1 MALDVKQLTEL
12 SQHSSKAQ
20 RHLDQ
25 VRDFVDLVK
34 KDAEQLEGDVMG
46 SGDKIEQLSSEV
58 DKHLQEIKKLV
69 EDQLNK
75 VPIDEDATKDAAKK
89 LILYHDS
96 LHQVIAWADGQKS
109 NHPENSYWWRYWVSV
124 LDNVMQDAAYKGDL
138 EKIK

>member
-1 MALDVKQLTEL
+1 MALDVKQLTDL
-12 SQHSSKAQ
+12 SQHSAKAQ

-34 KDAEQLEGDVMG
+34 KDADDLEGDVMT
-46 SGDKIEQLSSEV
+46 SGDRIEELSGEV

-75 VPIDEDATKDAAKK
+75 IPVDEEATKDAAKK

-96 LHQVIAWADGQKS
+96 LQQVIAWAEGQKS
-109 NHPENSYWWRYWVSV
+109 NHPENSYWWRYWVGV
-124 LDNVMQDAAYKGDL
+124 LENVMQDAAEKGEL
-138 EKIK
+138 EKTE

>member
-34 KDAEQLEGDVMG
+34 KDAEHLDGDVAI
-46 SGDKIEQLSSEV
+46 SGDKIEHLSSEV
-58 DKHLQEIKKLV
+58 DKHLQEIKQLV
-69 EDQLNK
+69 EEQLNK
-75 VPIDEDATKDAAKK
+75 VPIDEEATKDAAKK

-96 LHQVIAWADGQKS
+96 LPQVIAWADGQKS